1 MVEIYFIL
9 SLMSDFIIH
18 LCKNRYLKR
27 EAEPKDNEL
36 WSGNKPNLQQSTYK
50 ILGKNLKDDVIS

>member
-1 MVEIYFIL
+1 
-9 SLMSDFIIH
+9 MSDFIIH